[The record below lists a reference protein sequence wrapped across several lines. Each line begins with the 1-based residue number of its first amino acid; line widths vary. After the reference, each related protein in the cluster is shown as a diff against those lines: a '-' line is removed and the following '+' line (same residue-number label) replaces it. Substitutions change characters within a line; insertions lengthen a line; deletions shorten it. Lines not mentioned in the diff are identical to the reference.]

1 MTFNTTGY
9 GQGFFRNLNEDVCET
24 ANTEPKQ
31 IQNEKQAIRI
41 RVFNLAL
48 LPSSYTAR
56 EAKRFR
62 NANNHPH
69 RLAISVLRNA
79 PGSGDSPL
87 EMSSPYRTSGCT
99 QRALLATA
107 GSALLP

>member
-1 MTFNTTGY
+1 M
-9 GQGFFRNLNEDVCET
+9 
-24 ANTEPKQ
+24 K
-31 IQNEKQAIRI
+31 I

-79 PGSGDSPL
+79 LVFTDSI
-87 EMSSPYRTSGCT
+87 S
-99 QRALLATA
+99 LARLVVYQTMNR
-107 GSALLP
+107 L